1 LPTRSAGA
9 ESKKTG
15 SRKGILMLLALAAAF
30 IGFVFYSLERVEPLK
45 VLDSR
50 MERQGDRVFVQGT
63 IRNTGHDLPA
73 VELEVSYYDERGAK
87 LASDRLTISG
97 LRHDADVSF
106 KTPAHQLAGAESF
119 SIYFDRGRNPYGN

>member
-1 LPTRSAGA
+1 MPTRSAGA

-15 SRKGILMLLALAAAF
+15 SRKGILMLLVLAAAF

-50 MERQGDRVFVQGT
+50 MERQGDHVFVQGT

-73 VELEVSYYDERGAK
+73 VGLEVSYYDERGAK